1 MVKCHT
7 KPLFLPPGEIGDER
21 RHRSGLAEQRPV
33 ALELA
38 AVADSFGQLGA
49 QQVVLGDGKPG
60 QLRTQLAVL
69 KVRHARA

>member
-1 MVKCHT
+1 M
-7 KPLFLPPGEIGDER
+7 PEFLPPGEVGDER
-21 RHRSGLAEQRPV
+21 RYRSCLAEQRSV

-60 QLRTQLAVL
+60 QLWTYGHVS
-69 KVRHARA
+69 KHF